1 MKIELMQLA
10 GRDGDTAYNLT
21 RTLNAIATC
30 DADTE
35 LLVFPETHLSGFVGA
50 GELARVAEPLHG
62 PSLQKVLQAVRERD
76 VSVVVGIAE
85 KHDGVYYNT
94 SVLVTPEGIAL
105 AYRKT
110 HLWPTERG
118 DFCPGDRFATVSWRG
133 IRIGLLICYDIEF
146 PETSRAL
153 GQLGVDLI
161 IVTNGN
167 MDPYGPVHRTA
178 IMARAQE
185 NQAFAVMVNRVGAGD
200 DGLVFA
206 GASTV
211 VDPFGRVLFE
221 AGREELRQ
229 GVALEPHLQNTVIGF
244 AQDGLP
250 SRVWIRDLEGTKLVP
265 EIWPAERLSALDER
279 TRSSVYYSAQKAWQR
294 VGYCALVNNLGEAIF
309 HLANGSGMLEQQLW
323 DRIGDLLHAQST
335 RLGHP
340 T

>member
-35 LLVFPETHLSGFVGA
+35 LLVFPETHLTGFVGA
-50 GELARVAEPLHG
+50 GELARVAESLHG

-229 GVALEPHLQNTVIGF
+229 GVALELDQLKAARRDYDYLQDRRLLLAGEQINH
-244 AQDGLP
+244 ADG
-250 SRVWIRDLEGTKLVP
+250 RRE
-265 EIWPAERLSALDER
+265 
-279 TRSSVYYSAQKAWQR
+279 
-294 VGYCALVNNLGEAIF
+294 
-309 HLANGSGMLEQQLW
+309 
-323 DRIGDLLHAQST
+323 LLTGVA
-335 RLGHP
+335 G
-340 T
+340 